1 MKFKRSSK
9 CSTGT
14 CVEVRIGSVDSCGKS
29 VTVRDD
35 VGTYVFFTTAEWT
48 AFVEGVKLGE
58 FDIK

>member
-1 MKFKRSSK
+1 MKFKISSK

-14 CVEVRIGSVDSCGKS
+14 CVEVYIGTDGVI
-29 VTVRDD
+29 VRDSKNE
-35 VGTYVFFTTAEWT
+35 TKSHLFFDKEEWT